1 MSQAMGTP
9 NTTSRVT
16 ALCLAQFPEIEAK
29 TAHEQNDGHGN
40 RQGRFQQ
47 RPEHM
52 LGIDKGRDRSSD
64 YACKQQQGATGP
76 SRPPGDP
83 LLADTKNPEQRD
95 CEGLMLHPA
104 FPTIAWAD
112 MSDRTSVV

>member
-1 MSQAMGTP
+1 MRISDWSSDMCSSDLIIAGQRTDDSGYGYAQHDKP
-9 NTTSRVT
+9 RHR

-52 LGIDKGRDRSSD
+52 LGIDKARDRSSD
-64 YACKQQQGATGP
+64 YACKQQQGSSEEHTSELQSIMRNSYAVFC
-76 SRPPGDP
+76 
-83 LLADTKNPEQRD
+83 LTK
-95 CEGLMLHPA
+95 
-104 FPTIAWAD
+104 
-112 MSDRTSVV
+112 